1 MSLTAKN
8 LFGHAILKPVVAGA
22 ICVAGNQF
30 VLGETNMVSNLYFG
44 SAVAGGIALVSTV
57 EPFVQEMMPTSTP
70 LGHVAKT
77 LESRIVEV
85 ALGSGAAFALNK
97 YVLKADYQ
105 PAQFMHKI
113 FLIAAADVISES
125 IMELFMVV

>member
-1 MSLTAKN
+1 MSLTVKSM
-8 LFGHAILKPVVAGA
+8 FGHSILKPVVAGA

-30 VLGETNMVSNLYFG
+30 ILGETNMMSNLYFG
-44 SAVAGGIALVSTV
+44 GAVAGGIGLVSTV
-57 EPFVQEMMPTSTP
+57 EPLVQKMMPSSTP

-77 LESRIVEV
+77 LESRVIEI
-85 ALGSGAAFALNK
+85 ALGSGAVFALNK
-97 YVLKADYQ
+97 YVLHNDYQ
-105 PAQFMHKI
+105 PAQFMHKV

>member
-8 LFGHAILKPVVAGA
+8 LFGHAILKPAVAGA

-30 VLGETNMVSNLYFG
+30 ILGETNMMSNLYFG
-44 SAVAGGIALVSTV
+44 GAVAAGIGAVSTV
-57 EPFVQEMMPTSTP
+57 EPFIQKAMPTSTP

-77 LESRIVEV
+77 LESRVVEI
-85 ALGSGAAFALNK
+85 ALGSGTAFALNK
-97 YVLKADYQ
+97 YVLKSDYQ
-105 PAQFMHKI
+105 PAQFLNKF

-125 IMELFMVV
+125 VMELFMIV

>member
-1 MSLTAKN
+1 MSLSAKN

-44 SAVAGGIALVSTV
+44 AAVAGGIGLVLTV
-57 EPFVQEMMPTSTP
+57 EPFVQKMMPTSTP
-70 LGHVAKT
+70 LGNVAKT
-77 LESRIVEV
+77 LESRVIEI
-85 ALGSGAAFALNK
+85 ALGSGAVYALNK
-97 YVLKADYQ
+97 YVLKNDFQ
-105 PAQFMHKI
+105 PSQYMHKV
-113 FLIAAADVISES
+113 FLIGASDVISES